1 MSTLKIIR
9 DNKQAKIDDETNKY
23 LNYTFPHSAA
33 IIARVIKK
41 QNQILLNWIADKK
54 NLNKE
59 QKQELFD
66 KFLKVNY
73 YCPKIVT
80 FKKLENE

>member
-9 DNKQAKIDDETNKY
+9 DNKQAKILEETNKD
-23 LNYTFPHSAA
+23 LNYTYPHSAA
-33 IIARVIKK
+33 IIAKVIKE
-41 QNQILLNWIADKK
+41 QNIILLNWISERKK
-54 NLNKE
+54 LTKE

-66 KFLKVNY
+66 MFLKVNY
-73 YCPKIVT
+73 FCPKIVT

>member
-9 DNKQAKIDDETNKY
+9 DNKQAKIDDENNKH

-41 QNQILLNWIADKK
+41 QNEILLNWIADKK

>member
-9 DNKQAKIDDETNKY
+9 DNKQAKIEDENNKL
-23 LNYTFPHSAA
+23 LNYTFPHSAT

-41 QNQILLNWIADKK
+41 QNHILLDWIADKK
-54 NLNKE
+54 NLSKE

-73 YCPKIVT
+73 FCPKIVT

>member
-9 DNKQAKIDDETNKY
+9 DNKQAKIDDENNKH

-41 QNQILLNWIADKK
+41 QNK
-54 NLNKE
+54 
-59 QKQELFD
+59 
-66 KFLKVNY
+66 
-73 YCPKIVT
+73 
-80 FKKLENE
+80 

>member
-9 DNKQAKIDDETNKY
+9 DNKQAKIEDENNKL

-54 NLNKE
+54 NLSKE

-73 YCPKIVT
+73 FCPKIVT